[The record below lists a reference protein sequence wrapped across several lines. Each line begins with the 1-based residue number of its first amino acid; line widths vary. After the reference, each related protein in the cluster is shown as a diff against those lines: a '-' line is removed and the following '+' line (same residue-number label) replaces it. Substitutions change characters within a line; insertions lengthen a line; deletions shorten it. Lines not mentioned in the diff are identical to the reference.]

1 MFKKYYDLYTEKYI
15 YVLLGFILI
24 REKIITFRSWT
35 DFKTKYYKNEKTKQR
50 KRLNL
55 R

>member
-35 DFKTKYYKNEKTKQR
+35 DLKLNIIKMKKQN
-50 KRLNL
+50 KEND
-55 R
+55 